1 MHLPKIKAVTAII
14 CLFSLIASTAGC
26 SINSETGN
34 SDFIVLSK
42 AREDQI
48 GKDEHPKIIKQFGGV
63 YKKHDISAYVAVIGG
78 KLAAVTERPDITFTF
93 TVLDSQIVNAF
104 TTPGGY
110 IYITR
115 GLIALANTE
124 AQLASVI
131 GHELGHAIARHSAQR
146 LSQATL
152 TQFGL
157 SILGQVAGT
166 PVLNDIV
173 GRLAGLYLKAFSRE
187 QEFEADMLGVRYLAR
202 AGYDPLAASE
212 FLTKLRD
219 HSQLQA
225 KLAGGT
231 PETIEKFDIAAT
243 HPRTA
248 KRMERAIAAAN
259 AVPASDAV
267 VGRTKYL
274 AAIDGMI
281 YGDSADEGFIDG
293 ERFSH
298 RNLRFEFIVPVG
310 FVLTNRPAQVIASSK
325 RENTVI
331 IFDQAPD
338 EFIGNMTTYLDQNW
352 ITDLEVDDLETIFIN
367 GMEASTG
374 WMRQNANGKTT
385 IVRFVA
391 IRFTPQIIYRFVLLM
406 PSPSPSRLITALKRT
421 TYSFRRLTEE
431 EAIALSEK
439 RVRVVHVEIGDT
451 IETLAKRMVYRDFQ
465 RERFEVLNGLSN
477 GSKIFVGESV
487 KIISH

>member
-1 MHLPKIKAVTAII
+1 MYLPKIKAVTALI

-26 SINSETGN
+26 SINSATGN

-63 YKKHDISAYVAVIGG
+63 YKKQDISAYVAVIGG

-115 GLIALANTE
+115 GLVALANTE

-131 GHELGHAIARHSAQR
+131 GHELGHAIARHNAQR

-157 SILGQVAGT
+157 SILGQVAGA

-187 QEFEADMLGVRYLAR
+187 QEFEADMLGVHYLAR

-225 KLAGGT
+225 KLAGGK
-231 PETIEKFDIAAT
+231 PETIEKFDITAT

-259 AVPASDAV
+259 AVPVSDAI

-281 YGDSADEGFIDG
+281 YGVSTDEGFIDG

-310 FVLTNRPAQVIASSK
+310 FVLTNRPAQVIARSK
-325 RENTVI
+325 RQNAVI

-352 ITDLEVDDLETIFIN
+352 ITDIEVDDLETIFIH

-374 WMRQNANGKTT
+374 WIRQNANGKTT
-385 IVRFVA
+385 IARFVA

-406 PSPSPSRLITALKRT
+406 PSPSPSRLIAALKRT

-431 EAIALSEK
+431 EAIALSER

-477 GSKIFVGESV
+477 GRKIFVGESV